1 MLSPLMSVQ
10 SQESVVSW
18 LILGKIYKL
27 FFGTNNT
34 VLFKGV
40 KLHKV
45 GAHKLGFRFT

>member
-1 MLSPLMSVQ
+1 MLSPLSVQ
-10 SQESVVSW
+10 SRESVVSW

-40 KLHKV
+40 KLYKV
-45 GAHKLGFRFT
+45 GACKLGFCFT